1 MKLNKHLKR
10 IEEMVLFALFGAI
23 MYLSAQIDIVP
34 NVHPLSLFIAA
45 FTAVYRVK
53 ALIPIYVY
61 VFLDGI
67 MGGFGLWWYPNLYI
81 WTVLWLAIMLIPRN
95 INEVS
100 AGILITVLTTLHG
113 IGFGLLYM
121 PYQCYVF
128 FKGDWS
134 FAYIWLL
141 NGLPFD
147 TMHAIG
153 NFVSSLLTIPFV
165 MLLSKLSNYQ
175 YPFRR
180 IKTKRNG

>member
-1 MKLNKHLKR
+1 MKVNKHVKR

-34 NVHPLSLFIAA
+34 NMHPLTLFIAA
-45 FTAVYRVK
+45 FTVVYRVR
-53 ALIPIYVY
+53 ALIPIYIY
-61 VFLDGI
+61 VFLEGL
-67 MGGFGLWWYPNLYI
+67 MGGFGIWWYPNLYI

-95 INEVS
+95 INEIA
-100 AGILITVLTTLHG
+100 AGIVITVLATLHG

-147 TMHAIG
+147 AMHAVG
-153 NFVSSLLTIPFV
+153 NFVSSLLTIPLV
-165 MLLSKLSNYQ
+165 VLLCKLGNYK
-175 YPFRR
+175 YPYKK
-180 IKTKRNG
+180 IKEKNG

>member
-10 IEEMVLFALFGAI
+10 IEEMVLFAFFGAI

-61 VFLDGI
+61 VFLEGL

-81 WTVLWLAIMLIPRN
+81 WTVLWLLIMLIPRN
-95 INEVS
+95 INEVA

-147 TMHAIG
+147 MMHAVG
-153 NFVSSLLTIPFV
+153 NFVSSLLSLPLV
-165 MLLSKLSNYQ
+165 MLLCKLGNYQ